1 MRFSPA
7 VVFALLAVSIF
18 AFTARADDKPQ
29 PNLTTPPVKGDKAS
43 DFTLSAPAGDA
54 VSLSKLLKDGPVVLV
69 MLRGWPGYQC
79 PICTRQVA
87 EFMASAKGIE
97 KAGARVLLVYPGP
110 AEKLKEHADEFRR
123 GKELPGNFYFVIDPN
138 YKFTNLYALRW
149 DAPKETAYPS
159 TFVIDRDGTI
169 KFAQASK
176 THGGRAS
183 AAKVIEVLN
192 EGK

>member
-1 MRFSPA
+1 MRFSRA
-7 VVFALLAVSIF
+7 AAF
-18 AFTARADDKPQ
+18 AFLALSISALSARAEDKP
-29 PNLTTPPVKGDKAS
+29 PANLTTPPIKGDKAT
-43 DFTLSAPAGDA
+43 DFTLNTPAGDA
-54 VSLSKLLKDGPVVLV
+54 VSLSKLLKEGPVVLV

-87 EFMASAKGIE
+87 EFMASAKEIE

-123 GKELPGNFYFVIDPN
+123 GKEMPDNFYFVIDPD

-149 DAPKETAYPS
+149 DAPKETTYPS

-169 KFAQASK
+169 KFAQTSK

-183 AAKVIEVLN
+183 GAKVVEALN
-192 EGK
+192 AGK